1 MSGFGRRSSALGGPL
16 EGWQVAS
23 KGLGPLPRRRGS
35 ALALSCGR
43 GGRGTLPL
51 PRAAAVSTGRSVRL
65 AEEGDAAPRVRLEP
79 VGEVGLVAPVVEE
92 RDVALALR
100 PALGREERRE
110 LVELE
115 VGVEEGDGLV
125 RGRG

>member
-1 MSGFGRRSSALGGPL
+1 M
-16 EGWQVAS
+16 AS
-23 KGLGPLPRRRGS
+23 KGLGPLPRTRGS